1 MNGDARVAENNLPV
15 EHTVEHAVE
24 RIVEPGLV
32 PDPTRWYAVRTR
44 SRHEKLV
51 ARQLETQ
58 GIQSFLPI
66 VTKISKWSDRQKEV
80 ELPLFSGYA
89 FVRLDHASGDRVR
102 VLQTQGVVSFVGVQG
117 SGIPIPDQEIENINI
132 LLASKVSY
140 QERQYL
146 HVGQRVRVCGGA
158 LDGVE
163 GILSAENSDHS
174 VVISVGLIQRS
185 ISVRVAGYNIEP
197 I

>member
-1 MNGDARVAENNLPV
+1 MNGELQVAETDCPV
-15 EHTVEHAVE
+15 ECGV
-24 RIVEPGLV
+24 V

-51 ARQLETQ
+51 ARQLESQ
-58 GIQSFLPI
+58 GIQSFLPVI
-66 VTKISKWSDRQKEV
+66 TKISNWSDRRKEV

-117 SGIPIPDQEIENINI
+117 SGIPIPDQEIENINT

-140 QERQYL
+140 KERPYL
-146 HVGQRVRVCGGA
+146 HVGQRVRVTGGA
-158 LDGVE
+158 LDGVQ
-163 GILSAENSDHS
+163 GILAAENSDHS
-174 VVISVGLIQRS
+174 LVISVGLIQRS
-185 ISVRVAGYNIEP
+185 LNVRVAGYNVEP

>member
-1 MNGDARVAENNLPV
+1 MNGETRLAETDSPV
-15 EHTVEHAVE
+15 HGSPILDRMIDPT
-24 RIVEPGLV
+24 I
-32 PDPTRWYAVRTR
+32 DPTRWYAVRTR

-51 ARQLETQ
+51 ARQLESQ
-58 GIQSFLPI
+58 GIQSFLPV
-66 VTKISKWSDRQKEV
+66 VTKISNWSDRRKAV

-89 FVRLDHASGDRVR
+89 FVRLDHASSDRVR

-117 SGIPIPDQEIENINI
+117 AGIPIPDQEIENINT

-140 QERQYL
+140 QERPYL
-146 HVGQRVRVCGGA
+146 QVGQRVRVTGGA

-163 GILSAENSDHS
+163 GILAAENSDRS
-174 VVISVGLIQRS
+174 LVISVGLIQRS
-185 ISVRVAGYNIEP
+185 LSVRVAGYNVQP